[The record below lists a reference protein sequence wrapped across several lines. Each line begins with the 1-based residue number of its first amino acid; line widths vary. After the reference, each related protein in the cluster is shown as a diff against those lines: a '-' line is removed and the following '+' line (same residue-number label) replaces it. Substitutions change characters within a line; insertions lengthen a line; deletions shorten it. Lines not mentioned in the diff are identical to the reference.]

1 MRASAVWLLADP
13 RNAAT
18 RTRTRL
24 VAAGTAVAGGL
35 AIAATAVL
43 RVPTVSWDD
52 VAVRPATDPRFSPLV
67 TEAGLKPGVV
77 TGIVLLLVPALT
89 LAWQAVTTGSARR
102 AVRAEALRVAGATPA
117 DLRRVGAV
125 DAGVAGLLGGLLAGP
140 VYLVLWLLL
149 GAAAPASARLFP
161 PLAAADLLS
170 WAAVT
175 VLAAA
180 VAAVAGTRAV
190 TPVRGRTLRTRWRLA
205 ALALAVVAV
214 GLTLQATSVD
224 RVAQVGLLGG
234 ALLLLVCAVL
244 LTGSAWVRWRAQRL
258 ARSGRPVDLLA
269 ASGLQGL
276 AGPAGRTA
284 GAVFLAGATIGI
296 AAVLTGLFAT
306 DPAVGSFAGRV
317 PALLLVCA
325 AALLA
330 VLAAVASMTL
340 AAADDLV
347 TTRRSL
353 ASLSALGADPALLDR
368 VQRRRLTA
376 VTVGPMA
383 TGTLVGGFVYLG
395 GFGGLVLAALTPA
408 WVVVI
413 AAAVVAPLVWA
424 VCVGIVRV
432 LRPRIREAAAP
443 ESLRVA

>member
-35 AIAATAVL
+35 AIAAIAVL

-52 VAVRPATDPRFSPLV
+52 VAVRPAPDPRFSPLV

-102 AVRAEALRVAGATPA
+102 ATRAEALRVAGATQG

-140 VYLVLWLLL
+140 VYLLLWLVL
-149 GAAAPASARLFP
+149 GAAVPPSARLFP
-161 PLAAADLLS
+161 PPAPLDLVS

-175 VLAAA
+175 LLAGA
-180 VAAVAGTRAV
+180 VAAAAGTRAIS
-190 TPVRGRTLRTRWRLA
+190 PRRGRVLRTRWRLA
-205 ALALAVVAV
+205 AVALAVVAI

-224 RVAQVGLLGG
+224 RVAQVALLGG

-244 LTGSAWVRWRAQRL
+244 LTGSAWVRWRARLL

-269 ASGLQGL
+269 AGGLQAL

-284 GAVFLAGATIGI
+284 GAVFVAGAAVGI
-296 AAVLTGLFAT
+296 AAVLAGLFAT
-306 DPAVGSFAGRV
+306 DPSYGSFSGQV
-317 PALLLVCA
+317 PALLLVGV

-330 VLAAVASMTL
+330 VLVAVASMTL

-347 TTRRSL
+347 TTRRSV

-368 VQRRRLTA
+368 VQRRRLTV

-383 TGTLVGGFVYLG
+383 AGTLVGGFVYLG
-395 GFGGLVLAALTPA
+395 GFGGLLTAFAPA
-408 WVVVI
+408 WAVVI
-413 AAAVVAPLVWA
+413 AAAALVPLGWA
-424 VCVGIVRV
+424 VCAAVVRL

-443 ESLRVA
+443 ASLRVA